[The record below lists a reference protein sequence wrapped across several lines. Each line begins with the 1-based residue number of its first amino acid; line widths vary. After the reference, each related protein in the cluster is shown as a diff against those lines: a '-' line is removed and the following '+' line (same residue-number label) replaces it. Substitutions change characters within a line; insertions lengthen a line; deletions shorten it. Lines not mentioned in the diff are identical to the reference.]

1 MPTLKKF
8 LCLFLHKFL
17 SMIKKIFG
25 FLLCFSLAFAF
36 SGCKKPPENN
46 AKTDYIAFEAE
57 EMLNNMTIEE
67 KIAQMIIT
75 EVKNDG
81 ILPSPAPAGVILFG
95 ENFTTG
101 EDAKALI
108 NSLKAQSETPLIIST
123 DQEGGRV
130 QRLASLKNPKA
141 TNIPYMY
148 DLGSQNDLSLAKDVG
163 RVMATEMA
171 ALGVN
176 LTFAPCL
183 DVYSNPLNTVIGK
196 RSFSENPSTVSAV
209 SSALAEGL
217 TEKGVQPCFKHF
229 PGHGDT
235 ATDSH
240 IALPIINKTKDEL
253 YKTELIP
260 FEAAIENGA
269 EMIMVGHIALP
280 QITGDNTPSSLSKT
294 VITDLLKNEMGYTGI
309 VITDSFRMKGLTDN
323 YSEEEA
329 VKLSIEAGADIILM
343 PQSFDNC
350 MRIIKENFSEE
361 RINESVR
368 KILYYKQ
375 KNLSELPKYDLSV
388 IGCREHQITINKINR

>member
-1 MPTLKKF
+1 
-8 LCLFLHKFL
+8 
-17 SMIKKIFG
+17 MIKKIFG
-25 FLLCFSLAFAF
+25 LLLCFSLAFAF

-57 EMLNNMTIEE
+57 EMLNSMTIEE

-101 EDAKALI
+101 EDTKALI

-130 QRLASLKNPKA
+130 QRLASLKKPEA

-280 QITGDNTPSSLSKT
+280 QITGDNTPSSLSKAI
-294 VITDLLKNEMGYTGI
+294 ITDLLKNEMGYTGI